1 METQTEAST
10 KTAPRKTGRKSEK
23 IALKSICSQLRI
35 EPKAARRTLR
45 KSSLSFHGAKER
57 WVFTE
62 AQAQKVR
69 DILKPPKAAKKSA
82 APEAPATN

>member
-1 METQTEAST
+1 METQTEAPT
-10 KTAPRKTGRKSEK
+10 KAPRKTGKRAEK

-45 KSSLSFHGAKER
+45 KAGLSFHSPKER
-57 WVFTE
+57 WVMTE

-69 DILKPPKAAKKSA
+69 DILKPPKTPAKKVA
-82 APEAPATN
+82 DAPTQQ